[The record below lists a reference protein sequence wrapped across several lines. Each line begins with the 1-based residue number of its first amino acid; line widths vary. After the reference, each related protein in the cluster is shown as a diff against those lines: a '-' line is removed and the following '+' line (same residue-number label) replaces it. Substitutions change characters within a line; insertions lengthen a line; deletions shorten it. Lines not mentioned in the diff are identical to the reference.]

1 VSKVL
6 VVDDE
11 PEIVQFVTSAL
22 QDEGFEVVSA
32 ANGRQAVDAAARD
45 RPDLVVLDMMLPR
58 LDGQQVA
65 QEIRRLHGDIPIGRR
80 SGPRQGAARGSL
92 RFSFEAIRRGRPPE
106 VSPAPPS
113 RVARAQL
120 FACVPKCGPSGSDGQ
135 VNEISASIGAP
146 RPCATPGSLAQPRVA

>member
-65 QEIRRLHGDIPIGRR
+65 QGIRRLHGDIPILLVT
-80 SGPRQGAARGSL
+80 A
-92 RFSFEAIRRGRPPE
+92 
-106 VSPAPPS
+106 
-113 RVARAQL
+113 
-120 FACVPKCGPSGSDGQ
+120 DGQ
-135 VNEISASIGAP
+135 VRDKAQRVGAFAFLSKP
-146 RPCATPGSLAQPRVA
+146 FDVDDLLKLVQRRLAE